1 MNEQGELQ
9 WLSAINLQDLQVE
22 APFVFFMDH
31 GPKSSIDDVAA
42 MMVHGGP
49 KYLMAA
55 AKRPGESVPNVDT
68 RPDKSYWVSFK
79 KEFYLFLCKRDRK
92 YAELH
97 KELDAS
103 GNKSSTVVLTL
114 ISAAMSPHI
123 GISAGV
129 VVPFCAVCLYALAKL
144 GKESFCRS
152 IDCSE

>member
-1 MNEQGELQ
+1 M
-9 WLSAINLQDLQVE
+9 
-22 APFVFFMDH
+22 FFMDH

-97 KELDAS
+97 KEFRRFGKQIINCSVDVDLGRDE
-103 GNKSSTVVLTL
+103 SSHRHQRR
-114 ISAAMSPHI
+114 SR
-123 GISAGV
+123 
-129 VVPFCAVCLYALAKL
+129 CAVCLYALAKL